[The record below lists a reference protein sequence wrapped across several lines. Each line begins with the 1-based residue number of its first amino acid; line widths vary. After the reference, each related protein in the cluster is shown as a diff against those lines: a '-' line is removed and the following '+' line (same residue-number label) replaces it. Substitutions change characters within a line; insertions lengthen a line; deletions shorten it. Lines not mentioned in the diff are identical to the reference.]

1 MEKQVNVYEAKS
13 QLSKLLEQVENGD
26 EIIIARN
33 GKPVA
38 RLVPVQRRTSPRV
51 PGAWKGKGWIADDF
65 DNPGGEY
72 EEIIDEFYERLGVD
86 PKVWGTESTDP
97 K

>member
-33 GKPVA
+33 GRPVA
-38 RLVPVQRRTSPRV
+38 RLVPLQRRTSPRV
-51 PGAWKGKGWIADDF
+51 PGAWKGKVWMADDF
-65 DNPGGEY
+65 DESD
-72 EEIIDEFYERLGVD
+72 EELIELWENSPLFPEDE
-86 PKVWGTESTDP
+86 KQ
-97 K
+97 

>member
-13 QLSKLLEQVENGD
+13 QLSKLLEQVEAGD

-33 GKPVA
+33 GTPVA
-38 RLVPVQRRTSPRV
+38 RLVPLQRRTSPRV

-65 DNPGGEY
+65 DDPGGEY
-72 EEIIDEFYERLGVD
+72 DEIVDGWYRKLGAD
-86 PKVWGTESTDP
+86 PA
-97 K
+97 